1 MNGRNVGNGV
11 VNEDELAA
19 GDPAEEAYLAE
30 DSIAEED
37 EAEVE
42 ASGEGEE
49 ASATPPPE
57 YDLLNDVT
65 QHYLN
70 EIGAKPLFTA
80 QEEYDW
86 ACRARAGEFLAR
98 QKMIE
103 HNLRL
108 VVNIAKHY
116 LNRGIPLLDLVEEGN
131 LGLIHA
137 IEKFD
142 PERGFRFSTYATW
155 WIRQSIERAIMNQ
168 SRTIRLPVHVVKEIN
183 LILRAF
189 RHLESS
195 NGREIRL
202 EQIAHL
208 VDRPVEDIRRAIALN
223 EHIASLD
230 APLEIDPNH
239 TIADAIP
246 DDNAI
251 DPENLL
257 HSTEV
262 SDLLGQWVRQL
273 PEKQRRVLERRYG
286 LGGADISTLEEVAEE
301 LSLTRERV
309 RQIQIEALDQLRRMI
324 KRGGVTRESL
334 L

>member
-1 MNGRNVGNGV
+1 METNA
-11 VNEDELAA
+11 DQDAELM
-19 GDPAEEAYLAE
+19 D
-30 DSIAEED
+30 D
-37 EAEVE
+37 EAPREEGGEEGFLADPEEETSVSPPEVE
-42 ASGEGEE
+42 
-49 ASATPPPE
+49 
-57 YDLLNDVT
+57 LLNDVT

-70 EIGAKPLFTA
+70 EIGAKPLFTPE
-80 QEEYDW
+80 EEYAW
-86 ACRARAGEFLAR
+86 ACRARTGDFVAR

-116 LNRGIPLLDLVEEGN
+116 LNRGIPLLDLIEEGN

-189 RHLESS
+189 RHLEMA
-195 NGREIRL
+195 NGKETRL

-208 VDRPVEDIRRAIALN
+208 IDRSVEDVRRAITLN

-230 APLEIDPNH
+230 APLEVDPDH
-239 TIADAIP
+239 TIADAIA
-246 DDNAI
+246 DEKAL
-251 DPENLL
+251 DPEELLQSAEIGNL
-257 HSTEV
+257 V
-262 SDLLGQWVRQL
+262 NQWIAQL
-273 PEKQRRVLERRYG
+273 TDKQRRVLERRYG
-286 LGGADISTLEEVAEE
+286 LGGAEISTLEEVAAE
-301 LSLTRERV
+301 LNLTRERV
-309 RQIQIEALDQLRRMI
+309 RQIQIEALDQLRRVI
-324 KRGGVTRESL
+324 KRGGVTRENL
-334 L
+334 I

>member
-1 MNGRNVGNGV
+1 MD
-11 VNEDELAA
+11 NET
-19 GDPAEEAYLAE
+19 
-30 DSIAEED
+30 S
-37 EAEVE
+37 
-42 ASGEGEE
+42 EE
-49 ASATPPPE
+49 ASEEGFLADPVAVEEAAAPPPE
-57 YDLLNDVT
+57 VELLNDVT

-70 EIGAKPLFTA
+70 EIGAKPLFTPA
-80 QEEYDW
+80 EEYSW
-86 ACRARAGEFLAR
+86 ACRARAGDFVAR

-116 LNRGIPLLDLVEEGN
+116 LNRGIPLLDLIEEGN

-189 RHLESS
+189 RHLELA
-195 NGREIRL
+195 NGKEIRL

-208 VDRPVEDIRRAIALN
+208 IDRSVEDVRRAITLN

-230 APLEIDPNH
+230 APLEIDPDH
-239 TIADAIP
+239 TIADAIA
-246 DDNAI
+246 DDNAL
-251 DPENLL
+251 DPEEMLQSSEVGNL
-257 HSTEV
+257 V
-262 SDLLGQWVRQL
+262 NQWIEQL
-273 PEKQRRVLERRYG
+273 TDKQRRVLERRYG
-286 LGGADISTLEEVAEE
+286 LGGAEISTLEEVAAE
-301 LSLTRERV
+301 LNLTRERV
-309 RQIQIEALDQLRRMI
+309 RQIQIEALDQLRRVI
-324 KRGGVTRESL
+324 KRGGVTRENL